1 MKAAIWSRRSYS
13 TQPSNGPQALFF
25 LRGVLLQQFGD
36 DGVLVLQ
43 PLLQFGHLAL
53 MLPLDG
59 LASVLERQVRLGEK
73 LLLPGIEDIGVD
85 GKFGADG
92 GDGDAV
98 LEVAKNRLG
107 LLL

>member
-1 MKAAIWSRRSYS
+1 
-13 TQPSNGPQALFF
+13 
-25 LRGVLLQQFGD
+25 
-36 DGVLVLQ
+36 
-43 PLLQFGHLAL
+43 

-59 LASVLERQVRLGEK
+59 LASALERQVRLGEK

-107 LLL
+107 FLVGAESDFWHCRSRFSVVVFFLTLPLKNEISNVRF

>member
-1 MKAAIWSRRSYS
+1 
-13 TQPSNGPQALFF
+13 
-25 LRGVLLQQFGD
+25 
-36 DGVLVLQ
+36 
-43 PLLQFGHLAL
+43 

-59 LASVLERQVRLGEK
+59 LASVIKRQVRLGEK

-107 LLL
+107 LLLCGESDFRHCRYRFSVVRFFLTLPLKNEISNVRFKGRQNIMKA